1 MSSNRIRIR
10 ALLALALGL
19 PSAAPAAAQSSGAW
33 QTFLRPYEY
42 VQMVADGDTIWCA
55 TGEAGLVLFHPS
67 DGSFGSIT
75 RAPGGLASN
84 VLTSIVRDRNGHLWI
99 GTDGAGASRL
109 DANRRTWGLVNAF
122 DGLRSESVR
131 CLAVDPARDSV
142 WIGTEGGIALWN
154 GEEIAG
160 TLPDGVNPSPFAS
173 DVITGIVV
181 KSDSQFIATEAGA
194 YLRRPLGGG
203 SVIDTINTGLFSLSV
218 AALVTDGIDVFALA
232 NGAVQRWSGPT
243 RAWFG
248 TSGIGTVHRLQ
259 AAGGEVLASSSTG
272 LYRWT
277 GSTWSLV
284 AAALASGFGIGHT
297 FGATTAG
304 PGAPIHAANFTGL
317 YTVPAGGGT
326 PAQFV
331 PATPPG
337 NNVLNLIVE
346 GPRLYVNTL
355 TEGIG
360 RFDGTR
366 WRNWLPGAC
375 QGAGCD
381 TTFLNPIVPFALLAD
396 MDGRKWFACWGI
408 GMEIMDDTGPV
419 PMFTR
424 PTWNDGISFGQHTY
438 AAAAVIDLA
447 GGHWFGMDT
456 PDLGGTA
463 PIGLE
468 YYDST
473 GAYVANFQ
481 AGQPGQEGMRGNG
494 KIKALTVDR
503 DGRIWVGHSGQG
515 LQSFSWRDTSTIARF
530 TTVPGS
536 ENLDFRGLVASGDTI
551 WASTTNDVRAYNRA
565 GNLLGSYTILSGPAQ
580 LALHPIAVA
589 TNGRVWV
596 GTTNGVR
603 VYNRDGSTFAD
614 YTTANSPLAGDEIR
628 AIRVDPLTGSVWIG
642 SANGLNRFDP
652 FYVPPPP
659 PELARLEVR
668 AFPNP
673 ATLNGIGTTIR
684 LSGNAESYSGTVYD
698 LGGRVLRRFSGM
710 PDRAI
715 VWDGRDGD
723 GAVVRPGV
731 YFLRVEAGGRAATS
745 RIVLLR

>member
-1 MSSNRIRIR
+1 
-10 ALLALALGL
+10 
-19 PSAAPAAAQSSGAW
+19 
-33 QTFLRPYEY
+33 
-42 VQMVADGDTIWCA
+42 
-55 TGEAGLVLFHPS
+55 
-67 DGSFGSIT
+67 
-75 RAPGGLASN
+75 
-84 VLTSIVRDRNGHLWI
+84 
-99 GTDGAGASRL
+99 
-109 DANRRTWGLVNAF
+109 
-122 DGLRSESVR
+122 
-131 CLAVDPARDSV
+131 
-142 WIGTEGGIALWN
+142 
-154 GEEIAG
+154 
-160 TLPDGVNPSPFAS
+160 
-173 DVITGIVV
+173 
-181 KSDSQFIATEAGA
+181 
-194 YLRRPLGGG
+194 
-203 SVIDTINTGLFSLSV
+203 
-218 AALVTDGIDVFALA
+218 
-232 NGAVQRWSGPT
+232 
-243 RAWFG
+243 
-248 TSGIGTVHRLQ
+248 
-259 AAGGEVLASSSTG
+259 
-272 LYRWT
+272 
-277 GSTWSLV
+277 
-284 AAALASGFGIGHT
+284 
-297 FGATTAG
+297 
-304 PGAPIHAANFTGL
+304 
-317 YTVPAGGGT
+317 
-326 PAQFV
+326 
-331 PATPPG
+331 
-337 NNVLNLIVE
+337 
-346 GPRLYVNTL
+346 
-355 TEGIG
+355 
-360 RFDGTR
+360 
-366 WRNWLPGAC
+366 
-375 QGAGCD
+375 
-381 TTFLNPIVPFALLAD
+381 
-396 MDGRKWFACWGI
+396 
-408 GMEIMDDTGPV
+408 
-419 PMFTR
+419 
-424 PTWNDGISFGQHTY
+424 
-438 AAAAVIDLA
+438 VIDLA